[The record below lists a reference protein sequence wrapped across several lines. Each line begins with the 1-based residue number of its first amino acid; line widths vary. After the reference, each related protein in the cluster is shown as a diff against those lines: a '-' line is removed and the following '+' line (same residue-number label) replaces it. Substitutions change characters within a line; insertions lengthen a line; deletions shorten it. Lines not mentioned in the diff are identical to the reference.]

1 MDKKKNPTRGGAG
14 AEGHGHKSTATAV
27 QRERIL
33 AALRNGPK
41 TSYDLRRMGCYQ
53 APARVFELRNMGHVI
68 HTAFVPVVDADGYR
82 HAGVALY
89 SLEVPTSD

>member
-1 MDKKKNPTRGGAG
+1 MDQKKSPTQGGAG
-14 AEGHGHKSTATAV
+14 AGGHGRKSTATEA
-27 QRERIL
+27 QRDRIL
-33 AALRNGPK
+33 EALRNGPK

-53 APARVFELRNMGHVI
+53 APARVFELRNQGHVI

-89 SLEVPTSD
+89 SLEVNA